1 MNENKSGADERV
13 AEMSNKQTAS
23 YFKAA
28 TKGNLKKIKALLKKV
43 RHFRDL
49 AKGVLATWNLIFSF
63 DILH

>member
-1 MNENKSGADERV
+1 
-13 AEMSNKQTAS
+13 MSNKQTAS

-49 AKGVLATWNLIFSF
+49 AKGVLATWNLIFSI